1 MNAPLSPADRTKLDS
16 GSDAAFYDHP
26 RFVTHADDGFIE
38 RLSDLYDSFL
48 ADGDRVFD
56 AMSSWV
62 SHLPP
67 RAYARVVGHGLN
79 GAELDANGA
88 LDEWFV
94 RDLNAEQA
102 LPLADDAFDAV
113 LCALSVQY
121 LQYPGAT
128 FAEFERVLAPDG
140 VAVVSFTNRMF
151 PTKAIRAWRSAG
163 MDERVE
169 LVSSY
174 CAAGGLAV
182 ADVVR
187 DRPETDPFAAVI
199 ARHESAETGAPGN

>member
-1 MNAPLSPADRTKLDS
+1 MPPLSETDRTKIDQ
-16 GSDAAFYDHP
+16 GSDAAFYDRP
-26 RFVTHADDGFIE
+26 RFVTHADDGFCR
-38 RLSDLYDSFL
+38 RLTEVYDAEL
-48 ADGDRVFD
+48 DDGDRVFD

-79 GAELDANGA
+79 GDELDANDA
-88 LDEWFV
+88 LDEWFAQ
-94 RDLNAEQA
+94 DLNRDRS

-121 LQYPGAT
+121 LQYPGET

-151 PTKAIRAWRSAG
+151 PTKAIRAWRTAG
-163 MDERVE
+163 MDDRVE

-182 ADVVR
+182 ADLVR
-187 DRPETDPFAAVI
+187 DRPEADPFVAVI
-199 ARHESAETGAPGN
+199 ARPE